1 MKQGEIFVSRK
12 CKQQSYSMQEATIKN
27 LLGQLCLKHGR
38 LWSLMQHQDT
48 VLSILVAC
56 EFYLSHQEWQLQVLS
71 GMDSK
76 LCIQSF
82 HLLLHPK
89 NQPSE
94 GKKNFVSLTFHIF
107 KGKRCSLKSKGMLS
121 KIQGD
126 QILLLLQLFFPHT
139 QILH

>member
-1 MKQGEIFVSRK
+1 MIFQESNITVQGHTLVMELAPRLSSKVKYLFQESANNRV
-12 CKQQSYSMQEATIKN
+12 MQEATVKN

-56 EFYLSHQEWQLQVLS
+56 EFYLFHQEWQPQALS

-82 HLLLHPK
+82 HLPLHPK

-94 GKKNFVSLTFHIF
+94 GKQFLLASLFTSS
-107 KGKRCSLKSKGMLS
+107 RERDAL
-121 KIQGD
+121 
-126 QILLLLQLFFPHT
+126 
-139 QILH
+139 